1 MDATVQLVLSLPGE
15 WIAPIYPEQ
24 GTPVPEEYKST
35 TTVEKKVTSIFSS
48 ESAVVY
54 ANLDSL
60 YRVSDSWGGILE
72 DQQLGQALYAVLD
85 LTTEGQ
91 DAEGAIEYFH
101 YRRPQSLIYLYTPER
116 LGKEPP
122 IFAPT
127 GYMRITT
134 GDPMMVQPVTEMEII
149 PNLMELAILILP
161 SSVESTTV
169 EKAIGLLV
177 PNASMVLSVPNEFKD
192 EKVVSLLA
200 RHFETLSLQSLISD
214 DKRYYI
220 IAMGK
225 RKAPLPTVPSGV
237 GEWMRRRLRSLP
249 AERSLYRKVRT
260 HPMYEYKAALAWS
273 VPLPEL

>member
-1 MDATVQLVLSLPGE
+1 MDATVQLVLSMPGE

-24 GTPVPEEYKST
+24 GTSVFEEYENT
-35 TTVEKKVTSIFSS
+35 TSVEKKVTSIFSS

-85 LTTEGQ
+85 LTTGGQ

-101 YRRPQSLIYLYTPER
+101 YRRPQSLLYLYTPER

-122 IFAPT
+122 IFTPS

-134 GDPMMVQPVTEMEII
+134 GDPMMVQSVTEVEII

-225 RKAPLPTVPSGV
+225 REAPLPIVPSGV

-249 AERSLYRKVRT
+249 AERSLYQKVRT
-260 HPMYEYKAALAWS
+260 HSMYEYKAPLAWS